1 MSSVVIAGNTS
12 GSITLS
18 APAIAGTNTITLP
31 AETGTLVTTATSTGI
46 SGSAITTGT
55 VAVSVGGTG
64 VNTTTAYGVLAGG
77 TTATGAFQNIGT
89 GTSTQ
94 VLTSNGPGVLPS
106 FQTLVS
112 GGQFQTQV
120 FTTPGTW
127 TKPSSAT
134 QVRVTVIGGGSGAG
148 LTPNPGFPGSPGGT
162 SSFGALISATGGV
175 AAGGSGSSPGAGT
188 VTTGTSLRTG
198 GIWGPSAYIPTW
210 PSTSTSIGVISG
222 IVAVGGLG
230 GNPTYSISGT
240 SMAGAAGQGGGT
252 GTFPNTGFGGLAIGI
267 CPVSAPVAVTVGT
280 GGAFNPGSGNL
291 SSGSGVGGAVVVE
304 FVG

>member
-18 APAIAGTNTITLP
+18 APAISGTNTITLP

-55 VAVSVGGTG
+55 VGVSVGGTG
-64 VNTTTAYGVLAGG
+64 VTTTTAYGVLAGG

-89 GTSTQ
+89 GTTNQ

-112 GGQFQTQV
+112 GGQLQTQL
-120 FTTPGTW
+120 FTAPGTW
-127 TKPSSAT
+127 TKPASAT
-134 QVRVTVIGGGSGAG
+134 QVRVTVIGGGGG
-148 LTPNPGFPGSPGGT
+148 GGQIGPGTCFP
-162 SSFGALISATGGV
+162 
-175 AAGGSGSSPGAGT
+175 GGSG
-188 VTTGTSLRTG
+188 
-198 GIWGPSAYIPTW
+198 
-210 PSTSTSIGVISG
+210 GVSY
-222 IVAVGGLG
+222 AL
-230 GNPTYSISGT
+230 
-240 SMAGAAGQGGGT
+240 
-252 GTFPNTGFGGLAIGI
+252 

-280 GGAFNPGSGNL
+280 GGAGSGANSFVPGSAGNT
-291 SSGSGVGGAVVVE
+291 SSFGALATATGGPAGPGGGGAGSTTGTLLRNSNVDGGVYINMYTNTNRQAAGSRSPVAFSTAGTFGAGNYGTGIPTTNTQSGGVDGIVLVE